1 MFSSQKNFLNYHCI
15 HRYTN
20 LTVYLHA
27 HARTREHTRAH
38 VYSGYALC
46 ATQSPA
52 TLPCVSEQ
60 RPSPPTRTLTI
71 TRPSGGPLFNPFETL
86 TPDLIR
92 EKNLERHMQTLPDE
106 SEVATPDSFEN
117 LMFDFYPSPVD
128 LPTFKPTTLMIAEH
142 FRLKM
147 EKRLAVANAAFEY
160 DAIVHRYNYPDERSD
175 EMAKNNGWD
184 FTNPNDD
191 SDAQDAARNWAKNNQ
206 DPNAEE
212 IPADIWVPDRA
223 LQSIEMERQ
232 FDETLSDTALAQK
245 ILKQNLPLVA
255 VGITHT
261 AKYASDQRLRFQ
273 AQTYV
278 MDRVLGKVGTS
289 VVNDDSPLDE
299 LNKQLMELVAAA
311 VEGEI

>member
-1 MFSSQKNFLNYHCI
+1 MRSI
-15 HRYTN
+15 
-20 LTVYLHA
+20 
-27 HARTREHTRAH
+27 
-38 VYSGYALC
+38 
-46 ATQSPA
+46 
-52 TLPCVSEQ
+52 
-60 RPSPPTRTLTI
+60 
-71 TRPSGGPLFNPFETL
+71 
-86 TPDLIR
+86 
-92 EKNLERHMQTLPDE
+92 PDE
-106 SEVATPDSFEN
+106 QTVATPDSFDE

-128 LPTFKPTTLMIAEH
+128 LPTFKPTRLMIAEH

-147 EKRLAVANAAFEY
+147 LKRLAVANAAIEY
-160 DAIVHRYNYPDERSD
+160 DLRVENKNYPIDERSD
-175 EMAKNNGWD
+175 DMPNGWD
-184 FTNPNDD
+184 LTNPMDD
-191 SDAQDAARNWAKNNQ
+191 DDATNAARSWDPN
-206 DPNAEE
+206 DPNAKE

-232 FDETLSDTALAQK
+232 FDEGISDTALAQK

-311 VEGEI
+311 VDGEM

>member
-1 MFSSQKNFLNYHCI
+1 MRSI
-15 HRYTN
+15 
-20 LTVYLHA
+20 
-27 HARTREHTRAH
+27 
-38 VYSGYALC
+38 
-46 ATQSPA
+46 
-52 TLPCVSEQ
+52 
-60 RPSPPTRTLTI
+60 
-71 TRPSGGPLFNPFETL
+71 
-86 TPDLIR
+86 
-92 EKNLERHMQTLPDE
+92 PDE
-106 SEVATPDSFEN
+106 QTVATPDSFDE

-128 LPTFKPTTLMIAEH
+128 LPTFKPTRLMIAEH

-147 EKRLAVANAAFEY
+147 LKRLAVANAAMQYEQK
-160 DAIVHRYNYPDERSD
+160 VHAANYPNQTIDERSHRA
-175 EMAKNNGWD
+175 MPNGWD
-184 FTNPNDD
+184 LTNPMDD
-191 SDAQDAARNWAKNNQ
+191 DDATNAARSWDPN
-206 DPNAEE
+206 DPNAKE

-232 FDETLSDTALAQK
+232 FDEGISDTALAQK

-311 VEGEI
+311 VDGTDIN

>member
-1 MFSSQKNFLNYHCI
+1 MTTPASNTAVK
-15 HRYTN
+15 
-20 LTVYLHA
+20 
-27 HARTREHTRAH
+27 EH
-38 VYSGYALC
+38 
-46 ATQSPA
+46 
-52 TLPCVSEQ
+52 
-60 RPSPPTRTLTI
+60 
-71 TRPSGGPLFNPFETL
+71 GPLFNPFETL
-86 TPDLIR
+86 SPTLIR
-92 EKNLERHMQTLPDE
+92 EKNLARHMSQKPTEEQTY
-106 SEVATPDSFEN
+106 VPDSFDD

-128 LPTFKPTTLMIAEH
+128 LPTFKPTKLMIAEH

-147 EKRLAVANAAFEY
+147 LKRLAVANAAIEY
-160 DAIVHRYNYPDERSD
+160 DLKVQQANYPNQAVDERSD
-175 EMAKNNGWD
+175 DMPKGNGWD
-184 FTNPNDD
+184 FTNPMDD
-191 SDAQDAARNWAKNNQ
+191 DDAQNAARSW
-206 DPNAEE
+206 DPNNPNTEE

-223 LQSIEMERQ
+223 LQTIAMERQ
-232 FDETLSDTALAQK
+232 FDEGISDTALAQK

-311 VEGEI
+311 VDGEI

>member
-1 MFSSQKNFLNYHCI
+1 MN
-15 HRYTN
+15 
-20 LTVYLHA
+20 
-27 HARTREHTRAH
+27 
-38 VYSGYALC
+38 
-46 ATQSPA
+46 
-52 TLPCVSEQ
+52 TLPEEAEVS
-60 RPSPPTRTLTI
+60 
-71 TRPSGGPLFNPFETL
+71 
-86 TPDLIR
+86 
-92 EKNLERHMQTLPDE
+92 
-106 SEVATPDSFEN
+106 VPDSFDD

-128 LPTFKPTTLMIAEH
+128 LPTFKPTKLMIAEH

-147 EKRLAVANAAFEY
+147 LKRLAVANAAIEY
-160 DAIVHRYNYPDERSD
+160 DLRVQNAGAERSD
-175 EMAKNNGWD
+175 TMPNGWD
-184 FTNPNDD
+184 LTNPMDD
-191 SDAQDAARNWAKNNQ
+191 DDAVNAARSWDPN
-206 DPNAEE
+206 DPNAKE

-232 FDETLSDTALAQK
+232 FDEGISDTALAQK

-311 VEGEI
+311 VDGEI